1 MPACLFSIP
10 AQLPTTF
17 HAQPVAESL
26 ATQSR
31 LALRA
36 DTRTSHVRVGQG
48 WMTIGWTVVCLLFMM
63 LPVRGENWSGWRGP
77 RNDGITSESKLPL
90 HWSPTERIQWKTE
103 IPGSGHSSPIVW
115 GDAIFVTSATPADL
129 TRHVYRID
137 RTDGRIV
144 WDRVVGTGPLE
155 PMHEDNSP
163 ASATPVTDGESVYSV
178 FVVDGKLHVSAVS
191 LDGML
196 VWQSQP
202 GTFYSRHGFC
212 TGLVLDPEGR
222 LIVSGLQDG
231 PDAFVAALDRRTG
244 KTIWKVKRRVVSRS
258 YSTPCLCE
266 IDGRKAIL
274 LSGADQTIAYDRET
288 GQTLWEVE
296 GPATKTVSSIVVDE
310 ANHLAFVCGGRDGNF
325 YALRTALPAGEKPAP
340 AFVPDPDNRSDA
352 AFEPTPTL
360 KQRLVWKSTK
370 GIPYMTSPLLSQGRL
385 HIFSDEGIYN
395 CYEAKTGRV
404 LKTVRAVGTVRASM
418 IANSERIYLTE
429 ENGTTTIFQNDAT
442 WTVLARNELSETVI
456 ASPAVAPGQLLI
468 RGVKHLYAIH

>member
-1 MPACLFSIP
+1 MPAWSFALS
-10 AQLPTTF
+10 AQSPTAS
-17 HAQPVAESL
+17 HAQSVASSGGTPSQPVLQTDTSL
-26 ATQSR
+26 KQY
-31 LALRA
+31 RA
-36 DTRTSHVRVGQG
+36 G
-48 WMTIGWTVVCLLFMM
+48 WPWIAVFFLLSWW
-63 LPVRGENWSGWRGP
+63 LVSGSVSRGENWSGWRGP
-77 RNDGITSESKLPL
+77 RYDGMTSESNLPL

-144 WDRVVGTGPLE
+144 WDRVVGTGPFE

-178 FVVDGKLHVSAVS
+178 FVVDGQLLVSAVS
-191 LDGML
+191 LDGMIM
-196 VWQSQP
+196 WQSQP

-212 TGLVLDPEGR
+212 TGLVLDPQGR

-266 IDGRKAIL
+266 IDGRKALL

-340 AFVPDPDNRSDA
+340 AFVPDPDSRSDA

-370 GIPYMTSPLLSQGRL
+370 GIPYMTSPLLSHGML

-404 LKTVRAVGTVRASM
+404 LKTVRAAGSVRASM
-418 IANSERIYLTE
+418 IANAERIYLTE
-429 ENGTTTIFQNDAT
+429 ENGTTTVFQNDAT